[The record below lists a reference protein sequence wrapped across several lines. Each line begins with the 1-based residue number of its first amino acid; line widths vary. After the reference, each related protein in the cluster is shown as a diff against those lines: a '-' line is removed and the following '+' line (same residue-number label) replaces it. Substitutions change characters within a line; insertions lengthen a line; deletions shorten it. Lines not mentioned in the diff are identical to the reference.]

1 MEGKNKNIKWYDSGN
16 MITNLILLTIF
27 LIIVVSQSFAI
38 NGESSLALFSSVIN
52 HNTIYLLVF
61 VYFLCLKFKF
71 GKKYFDYMN
80 LILVFIYFIST
91 FTSFLTIVQSFSL
104 STVLNFIVNFVIVVY
119 LIHTMFRDTSYW
131 KEYKLGN
138 SPFNEL
144 TNEWYFYSVL
154 VLGVFSLCV
163 SLISTVEVSGVVLSL
178 LDFIYVC
185 LFGRYIYL
193 YREYLDK
200 KKINSNNKG
209 TFDEIKNEIKTSFE
223 DFSEKINTEV
233 ENIKSDETIKEVSS
247 KIQEVGSNVK
257 DKIDDFV
264 EENEIDKKINDL
276 GEKVVSKTGK
286 VLDKVNESI
295 NDSEKEFK
303 KKKKKKKRVN
313 NNSNTSTKKGDD
325 K

>member
-1 MEGKNKNIKWYDSGN
+1 MEEKNKNIKWYDSGN

-104 STVLNFIVNFVIVVY
+104 STVLNFIVNFIIVVY
-119 LIHTMFRDTSYW
+119 LIHTMFRDTGYW

-247 KIQEVGSNVK
+247 KIQEVESNVK

-276 GEKVVSKTGK
+276 GEKVVSKTEK

-303 KKKKKKKRVN
+303 KKKKKKKKVN
-313 NNSNTSTKKGDD
+313 NNSISTKKGDD

>member
-104 STVLNFIVNFVIVVY
+104 STVLNFIVNFVIVIY

-276 GEKVVSKTGK
+276 GEKVVSKTEK

-303 KKKKKKKRVN
+303 KKKKKKKKVN
-313 NNSNTSTKKGDD
+313 NNNASTKKGDD